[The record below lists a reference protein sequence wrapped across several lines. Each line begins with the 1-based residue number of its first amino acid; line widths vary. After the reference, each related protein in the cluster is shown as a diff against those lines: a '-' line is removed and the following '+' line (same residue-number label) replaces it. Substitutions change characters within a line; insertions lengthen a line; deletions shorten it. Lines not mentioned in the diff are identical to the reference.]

1 MKSGEALHFPCTGG
15 DCRGDP
21 PKRPTR
27 RGPGLRDLRAL
38 PAIRR
43 PLHRLGINRRCLLQ
57 GRRHDL
63 VKSFIAPATVDG
75 RAAGG
80 RLAKPRPGRSGG
92 IQGAFRVYACRW
104 APRLLHP
111 RPPAPTLRGRR
122 PRGLQLATGNYS
134 SVVTTKGEKG
144 ATGMDGAGIE
154 ARTAGR
160 GHRTGRGGGAPI
172 CRFIVIFLCPR
183 STFETTLW
191 PFPS

>member
-92 IQGAFRVYACRW
+92 IQGAFRVYACRS

-111 RPPAPTLRGRR
+111 RPPAPTLRGWR
-122 PRGLQLATGNYS
+122 PRPPAGCNYS

-144 ATGMDGAGIE
+144 DGGDGDE
-154 ARTAGR
+154 RRRDRDPHGR
-160 GHRTGRGGGAPI
+160 PRPPHGSGGGRPNLPLH
-172 CRFIVIFLCPR
+172 RHIFMPKIYL
-183 STFETTLW
+183 
-191 PFPS
+191 